1 MGDRRG
7 MLLPHQAVLKKL
19 LTSKFMH
26 WNRIGD
32 LGTREVTG
40 ESNNDNIS
48 MVITASDDRFR
59 GMIPICTK
67 YIAFIVIQRVCD
79 ISKWWSSIA
88 KKIFRRSSTMD
99 LYSIVQGGM
108 RELKNIINNRFI
120 FTYII

>member
-1 MGDRRG
+1 MTYISGESEQVGDRRG

-79 ISKWWSSIA
+79 ISKW
-88 KKIFRRSSTMD
+88 STVI
-99 LYSIVQGGM
+99 YC
-108 RELKNIINNRFI
+108 
-120 FTYII
+120 